1 MFRVVYKKTS
11 KSNLEIREELTM
23 LQMGE
28 YLENKKEYYE
38 LKIYQLNSN
47 SMYEKKLAYKNGELV
62 RGEKKASVVKYPSFS
77 IGKLFETIQKV
88 PPSRK
93 ENSIQ
98 LMHDLIKGEDITKP
112 NLNVIDNKKESK
124 L

>member
-47 SMYEKKLAYKNGELV
+47 SMYEKALAYKNGELV
-62 RGEKKASVVKYPSFS
+62 RENEKVSFVKYPSFS
-77 IGKLFETIQKV
+77 ISKLFETIQKV

-93 ENSIQ
+93 ENSVQ
-98 LMHDLIKGEDITKP
+98 LMYDLMKHEDVTKP
-112 NLNVIDNKKESK
+112 KLNVIDNKKS
-124 L
+124 